1 MKKVIFAIFFLGLFA
16 TTASAQRFAY
26 IDSDYIMDNI
36 PEYQAAQRQVEE
48 ISVQWQEEVENL
60 FSQIDEMYQEYQAEA
75 ALLPEE
81 VKREKEEQIIEKE
94 KEAKALQMQ
103 RFGRDGDLFKKR
115 EELIQPIQDKIY
127 DAVKEVASKGNYAV
141 IFDKASGATMIF
153 TDVRYDLS
161 DDVLQ
166 NMGYRQ

>member
-1 MKKVIFAIFFLGLFA
+1 MKKVFLAVLFLGIFATSAL
-16 TTASAQRFAY
+16 AQRFAY
-26 IDSDYIMDNI
+26 IDTEYIMDNI
-36 PEYQAAQRQVEE
+36 PEYQAAQREIEE
-48 ISVQWQEEVENL
+48 ISVKWQEEIEKK
-60 FSQIDEMYQEYQAEA
+60 FSQIDEMYREYQAEA
-75 ALLPEE
+75 ALLPEDM
-81 VKREKEEQIIEKE
+81 KSQRENQIIEKE

-115 EELIQPIQDKIY
+115 EELIKPIQDKIY
-127 DAVKEVASKGNYAV
+127 EAVQEVATKGNYAV
-141 IFDKASGATMIF
+141 IFDKADGATMIF